1 MEPIDSDGVPY
12 HYYNLD
18 PDPQLPPPYNPP
30 AQPNNRKMFT
40 TLALI
45 AVSIVLALTAAI
57 GAFVTRDT
65 KPKYFSQAKYDALVS
80 AYNTLDPTEQVEIC
94 EAMMRLTPDEALIF
108 GSEISDGDPIEAR
121 AMSDSMQV
129 FMEDYC

>member
-40 TLALI
+40 TLALV

-65 KPKYFSQAKYDALVS
+65 KPKYFSQVKYDALVTVFES
-80 AYNTLDPTEQVEIC
+80 KTESEQVEIC
-94 EAMMRLTPDEALIF
+94 ETMTDLSPDETLLF
-108 GSEISDGDPIEAR
+108 VSEYADDLTEAQTLR
-121 AMSDSMQV
+121 DTVMKFA
-129 FMEDYC
+129 EDYC